1 MHAPKVI
8 GFVLQ
13 FVTIGLAAAFV
24 VIMLKPQVLHQRP
37 VVQIRETVR
46 HPDGPTPAPA
56 AAGADHL
63 SSFATAVRRAAPAV
77 VNIYSAR
84 LVDNARRPT
93 EPPAQS
99 EHPGRPLPQAPSD
112 RVETGLGSGVIFSSQ
127 GYVLTNDH
135 VIADADEIQVM
146 LTDGRS
152 AEAEVVGTD
161 PDTDL
166 AVLRIKLSGL
176 PAITLGDSDGL
187 RVGDVVLAIG
197 NPYGVGQ
204 TVTMGIVSATGRK
217 RLGLSTYENFIQT
230 DAAINPGNSGGALIN
245 TRGELVGLNTAIF
258 SRTGGSQG
266 IGFAIPVKLVRH
278 VLTEIVTHGHVI
290 RGWIGISMANV
301 SADTA
306 RKIGLGHPYGVMV
319 VQPIEGSPADRAG
332 LKAGD
337 VLTRLGGRPIRDPR
351 QMLDLVA
358 NQRPGTRIKVEG
370 LRDGRAFSVELQIAE
385 RPPLG
390 EQ

>member
-1 MHAPKVI
+1 MRAPKII

-13 FVTIGLAAAFV
+13 FVTIGLATAFL
-24 VIMLKPQVLHQRP
+24 VIMFKPQLLHQRP
-37 VVQIRETVR
+37 VVQIRESAR
-46 HPDGPTPAPA
+46 HPAGPAPA
-56 AAGADHL
+56 PASVRTGGL
-63 SSFATAVRRAAPAV
+63 LSFAAAVRRAAPAV

-84 LVDNARRPT
+84 LVDNPRQPA
-93 EPPAQS
+93 EPPAHSQ
-99 EHPGRPLPQAPSD
+99 HPGRAQPPSD

-176 PAITLGDSDGL
+176 PAITLGDSDAL
-187 RVGDVVLAIG
+187 QVGDVVLAIG

-306 RKIGLGHPYGVMV
+306 RKSGLGHPYGVMV

-337 VLTRLGGRPIRDPR
+337 ILTRLGGQPIRDPR

-390 EQ
+390 QQ